1 VQYDRTR
8 IAIRERDLI
17 DVLDLS
23 LKVFR
28 LRAGPLLLAT
38 LVGAAPFAIFNWWML
53 SDLPLI
59 DGSDYWNYSW
69 RMVMLVLFEMPL
81 AAAPTTLLLGQAMF
95 FERFDVSRLI
105 RQVVDS
111 LPQLFF
117 YQVLART
124 LFMPQALFWGYSHR
138 DLIPIMVVLMLLWIG
153 PYAFWPYLNETIL
166 LERNPL
172 FTGRGSLS
180 TWKRSRVLHTKYGG
194 DLFARALIVAML
206 AALVTIGVWLSTWQL
221 RAFLVH
227 GNVDEVDPTM
237 FTVHLPMA
245 LWIVAAFFNVVR
257 FLSYLDLR
265 IRREGWEVELVLRAE
280 AERLARQVQPT

>member
-8 IAIRERDLI
+8 IAIRERDLM

-28 LRAGPLLLAT
+28 LHAGPLLLAT

-53 SDLPLI
+53 SGLPLI
-59 DGSDYWNYSW
+59 DASDYWNYSW

-81 AAAPTTLLLGQAMF
+81 AAVPTTLLLGQAMF
-95 FERFDVSRLI
+95 FERFDVPRLL
-105 RQVVDS
+105 RQAVDS

-124 LFMPQALFWGYSHR
+124 LFMPQALFWGWFHR
-138 DLIPIMVVLMLLWIG
+138 DLIPIMVVSMLLWIA
-153 PYAFWPYLNETIL
+153 PYAFFPYLNETIL

-194 DLFARALIVAML
+194 DLFARALIIAGL
-206 AALVTIGVWLSTWQL
+206 SALMTVGVWLSTWQL
-221 RAFLVH
+221 RAFVVH
-227 GNVDEVDPTM
+227 EDVDAIDRTM
-237 FTVHLPMA
+237 FTVHLPIA
-245 LWIVAAFFNVVR
+245 LWTVAAFFNVVR

-280 AERLARQVQPT
+280 AERLARQGQPT